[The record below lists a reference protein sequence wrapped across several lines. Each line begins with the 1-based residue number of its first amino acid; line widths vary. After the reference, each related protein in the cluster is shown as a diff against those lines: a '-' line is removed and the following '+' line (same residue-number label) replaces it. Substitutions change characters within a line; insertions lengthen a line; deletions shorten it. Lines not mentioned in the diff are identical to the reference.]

1 MTLNDLYAAQIESH
15 FFFYL
20 TLGASTACICLTMY
34 VCATIVAKALAQ
46 QKIVIREAVWD
57 QNAVYNHW
65 LNQPNRRAHYKWR
78 AGSSP
83 IADESVIKVKQF
95 T

>member
-1 MTLNDLYAAQIESH
+1 MSLNDLYAAQIEAH

-20 TLGASTACICLTMY
+20 TLGASTTCICLTMY
-34 VCATIVAKALAQ
+34 ICATIVAKALSQ
-46 QKIVIREAVWD
+46 QNVVIREAVWD
-57 QNAVYNHW
+57 PTVAYNHW
-65 LNQPNRRAHYKWR
+65 LNQPNLRAPYKWR

-83 IADESVIKVKQF
+83 IADESVTKVKQF

>member
-1 MTLNDLYAAQIESH
+1 MTLADLYAIQVESH

-57 QNAVYNHW
+57 PNAVYNHW
-65 LNQPNRRAHYKWR
+65 LNRPMIPEPTFAQ
-78 AGSSP
+78 S
-83 IADESVIKVKQF
+83 Q
-95 T
+95 